1 MKRVLVPITTICF
14 LLLGSGILATSLIA
28 QETREL
34 KPFDGIGI
42 GISAD
47 VFYSKG
53 SAHEIKIEGNEKDVK
68 DLITK
73 VDDGYLKLKY
83 DDWKTKR
90 SKLTIYITSSELEKV
105 SLSGSG
111 KFRTDES
118 ISSEE
123 MTIAISGSGSI
134 LFTSLQCEEVEV
146 KISGSGNVILEKGKA
161 EEMDV
166 RLSGS
171 GKVLAEHFETS
182 EFSAAISGSGGC
194 KITVSEELEARI
206 SGSGSVHYHGDPQIN
221 SSASGS
227 GKVRSF

>member
-1 MKRVLVPITTICF
+1 MKRVFIPITTLCF
-14 LLLGSGILATSLIA
+14 LLLGSGFFTASLIA

-34 KPFDGIGI
+34 KAFDGIGI

-53 SAHEIKIEGNEKDVK
+53 STHEIKIEGNEKDVK

-73 VDDGYLKLKY
+73 IDDGYLKLKY

-90 SKLTIYITSSELEKV
+90 SKLTIYITSPELEKV

-111 KFRTDES
+111 KFKAVES

-134 LFTSLQCEEVEV
+134 LFAALECEEVDV
-146 KISGSGNVILEKGKA
+146 KISGSGNIILEKGKA

-194 KITVSEELEARI
+194 KITVTEELEARI
-206 SGSGSVHYHGDPQIN
+206 SGSGSIHYHGDPQIN
-221 SSASGS
+221 SSVSGS